1 LHELTEQ
8 IILSVSVFLILDFS
22 CRE

>member
-1 LHELTEQ
+1 LHELTDQ